1 MTQITIPAVAASVTY
16 NVATSFTGP
25 FTVPFPFFDED
36 DVKATVIDING
47 AITELVHTTDFTFA
61 SLDVPIGQE
70 GTGYESGT
78 ITLNSAI
85 GADGDTNIEI
95 YRDTVVS
102 RTANFPNAGPFS
114 MPLLNDELNRMI
126 MVLQELDERVV
137 ENGDPANLSENEVV
151 TGQWTL
157 PYNTI
162 ILDHLG
168 QARRIA
174 MRRNIG
180 RYVSGS
186 TSLVQEDD
194 DNFVEYT
201 GAGGDSVTI
210 LDGAYSGTTITI
222 KNKGSGILN
231 IINDVGTTLQ
241 WMNGSSVLLGDR
253 VLAVGGVMT
262 LVYESGGAFP
272 GSTGEADCWG
282 LGIT

>member
-36 DVKATVIDING
+36 DVKATVTDING
-47 AITELVHTTDFTFA
+47 AITYLVHNTDFTFA
-61 SLDVPIGQE
+61 TLDVPIGQE
-70 GTGYESGT
+70 GNGYEGGT

-85 GADGDTNIEI
+85 GADGDTDIEI

-126 MVLQELDERVV
+126 MTLQELDERVI
-137 ENGDPANLSENEVV
+137 ENGDPANLSDNEVV

-157 PYNTI
+157 PNNTI
-162 ILDHLG
+162 ILDYLG
-168 QARRIA
+168 RARRIA
-174 MRRNIG
+174 FRRNLG
-180 RYVSGS
+180 RVVAGA
-186 TSLVQEDD
+186 TSLVQDD
-194 DNFVEYT
+194 DDSFVEYT
-201 GAGGDSVTI
+201 GAGGDNFTM
-210 LDGAYSGTTITI
+210 LDGALGGTTITI
-222 KNKGSGILN
+222 KNRGSGVLN
-231 IINDVGTTLQ
+231 IVEDTGNALS
-241 WMNGSSVLLGDR
+241 WFNGSSILFGNR

-262 LVYESGGAFP
+262 LVYEDGGAFP
-272 GSTGEADCWG
+272 GSAASADCWG